1 MTQNIGPAAAPILRV
16 LFETNL
22 IRAGFQ
28 GLVMWRTF
36 VSGAKDETLGLSAPA
51 GKRPLSVLR
60 QRPSCRIY

>member
-1 MTQNIGPAAAPILRV
+1 MTQNIGPATAPSLRV

-36 VSGAKDETLGLSAPA
+36 VSGAKDETLGSSTPA
-51 GKRPLSVLR
+51 GKRPLFVLR
-60 QRPSCRIY
+60 QRSNCRIY